1 MEQAARTNKDLIR
14 ALETMGNKLRI
25 HSVVATSEA
34 GSGHPTSCMS
44 AADLTAAVFFHGMRY
59 EVNDPKNPL
68 NDRIVFSKGHAA
80 PLLYAA
86 WAEAGAFPV
95 EHLKTLRLI
104 DSDLEGHPTPRLKW
118 VEVATGSLGQGL
130 SCAVG
135 MALNSRF
142 LDHVDNRIFVLMGD
156 G

>member
-25 HSVVATSEA
+25 HSVIATSEA

-44 AADLTAAVFFHGMRY
+44 AADLTAAVFFYAMRY
-59 EVNDPKNPL
+59 DVANPRNPVNDRFVL
-68 NDRIVFSKGHAA
+68 SKGHAA

-95 EHLKTLRLI
+95 DDLLTLREI
-104 DSDLEGHPTPRLKW
+104 SSNLEGHPTPHLPW

-135 MALNSRF
+135 MALAGKYI
-142 LDHVDNRIFVLMGD
+142 DKTGNRIFV
-156 G
+156 